1 MHEMI
6 LELWAQ
12 HSDAILGFGRK
23 LLIAVIILVLR
34 WMLIRLGERIIH
46 RASTGKLQFDETLAS
61 ALKLVINYGSAII
74 CIIMILD
81 LFGVNTASLIA
92 LLGTAGVAIGLALK
106 NTLSNI
112 AAGIVLLV
120 QRSFKKGDTI
130 ECGAVSGVVRGMDLF
145 TTKLET
151 AEGVFVSVPNSALW
165 GPPLKNHSRNNKRR
179 IDFAVTVPAPL
190 SVDAVFAVLR
200 EAAAVEKRFLPE
212 YQPQIVVQSIGEK
225 SVTVMLRAWV
235 YRGEYA
241 SVYADQVKNI
251 RGKFEAAGLD
261 IPFPQGTIQVVKD

>member
-1 MHEMI
+1 MHQWI
-6 LELWAQ
+6 LELWAY
-12 HSDAILGFGRK
+12 HSDTILGLGRK
-23 LLIAVIILVLR
+23 VLIAALILVLR
-34 WMLIRLGERIIH
+34 WMLMRLGERLIH
-46 RASTGKLQFDETLAS
+46 RATTGKLQFDETLAS

-130 ECGAVSGVVRGMDLF
+130 ECGAVSGVVREMDLF
-145 TTKLET
+145 TTRLET
-151 AEGVFVSVPNSALW
+151 ADGIFVSVPNSALW

-179 IDFAVTVPAPL
+179 IDFTITVPAPQTA
-190 SVDAVFAVLR
+190 DEVFAVLQ
-200 EAAAVEKRFLPE
+200 EVAAEEKRFLPDR
-212 YQPQIVVQSIGEK
+212 QPQIVVQSIGEK

-235 YRGEYA
+235 YTNVYA
-241 SVYADQVKNI
+241 DVYADQVKNI
-251 RGKFEAAGLD
+251 REKFEAAGLA
-261 IPFPQGTIQVVKD
+261 IPFPQSTIQVVKD

>member
-1 MHEMI
+1 MHKMI
-6 LELWAQ
+6 LELWAT

-23 LLIAVIILVLR
+23 LLIAVLIFVLR
-34 WMLIRLGERIIH
+34 WVLIRLGERLIH
-46 RASTGKLQFDETLAS
+46 RATTGKLQFDETLAS
-61 ALKLVINYGSAII
+61 AVKLVINYGSAII

-92 LLGTAGVAIGLALK
+92 LLGSAGIAVGLALK

-112 AAGIVLLV
+112 AAGIILLV

-130 ECGAVSGVVRGMDLF
+130 ECGAVSGVVRDMDLF

-151 AEGVFVSVPNSALW
+151 ADGVFVSVPNSALW

-179 IDFAVTVPAPL
+179 IDFTITVSAPQ
-190 SVDAVFAVLR
+190 SADDVFAVLK
-200 EAAAVEKRFLPE
+200 EVAAGEKRFLPQH
-212 YQPQIVVQSIGEK
+212 QPQIVVQSIGEA

-235 YRGEYA
+235 YSNVYA
-241 SVYADQVKNI
+241 DVYADQTKNI
-251 RGKFEAAGLD
+251 REKFEAAGLA
-261 IPFPQGTIQVVKD
+261 IPFPQSTIQVVKD